1 MRLARAGLV
10 LLAVAVVTS
19 CASPEPP
26 GNARP
31 TGAAA
36 SGDATAGPPRITL
49 PLDPYQVSDDD
60 FATVSRA
67 LTELTDR
74 CMRRQG
80 LTYEAPAPQDTAT
93 AGPAGH
99 ERRYGITVLES
110 ARTHGYHLAGTPA
123 RHPEQPKRSKAY
135 ERALTGTG
143 KPLDDAE
150 FDDGCTGE
158 AHRELEAGIDME
170 AVDLPQWYKRD
181 SFQRSLDD
189 PRVKA
194 VFAAWSRCM
203 AEAGHRYATPLDPPA
218 VRDGSCGLRVIPLS
232 GESVTPFQ
240 PNSGVVVLPRN
251 TAPRSRSRATDG
263 ASSSHRPAG
272 STVREPFRVQRPEL
286 LAPPPPLLGGGRP
299 LQRLLGEQPHE
310 RVHLG
315 LDLLGPA
322 QRGAGHLHG
331 AELAL
336 AVAVDEPG
344 RGQFGELGHPHSL
357 GRRQ

>member
-218 VRDGSCGLRVIPLS
+218 DPGVMGRTVTDHERSVAVADITCKRRTGLVDAWQRVETTL
-232 GESVTPFQ
+232 Q
-240 PNSGVVVLPRN
+240 R
-251 TAPRSRSRATDG
+251 
-263 ASSSHRPAG
+263 
-272 STVREPFRVQRPEL
+272 STVTTRAAQLKKAGAQADRLIARADRI
-286 LAPPPPLLGGGRP
+286 LAADGG
-299 LQRLLGEQPHE
+299 
-310 RVHLG
+310 
-315 LDLLGPA
+315 
-322 QRGAGHLHG
+322 
-331 AELAL
+331 
-336 AVAVDEPG
+336 
-344 RGQFGELGHPHSL
+344 
-357 GRRQ
+357 

>member
-143 KPLDDAE
+143 KPLDDGE

-218 VRDGSCGLRVIPLS
+218 DPGVMGRTVTDHERSVAVADITCKRRTGLVDAWQRVETTL
-232 GESVTPFQ
+232 Q
-240 PNSGVVVLPRN
+240 R
-251 TAPRSRSRATDG
+251 
-263 ASSSHRPAG
+263 
-272 STVREPFRVQRPEL
+272 STVTTRAAQLKKAGAQADRLIARADRI
-286 LAPPPPLLGGGRP
+286 LAADGG
-299 LQRLLGEQPHE
+299 
-310 RVHLG
+310 
-315 LDLLGPA
+315 
-322 QRGAGHLHG
+322 
-331 AELAL
+331 
-336 AVAVDEPG
+336 
-344 RGQFGELGHPHSL
+344 
-357 GRRQ
+357 

>member
-19 CASPEPP
+19 CASPEPS

-110 ARTHGYHLAGTPA
+110 ARTHGYHRAGTPA

-143 KPLDDAE
+143 KPLDDGE

-218 VRDGSCGLRVIPLS
+218 DPGVMGRTVTDHERSVAVADITCKRRTGLVDAWQRVETTL
-232 GESVTPFQ
+232 Q
-240 PNSGVVVLPRN
+240 R
-251 TAPRSRSRATDG
+251 
-263 ASSSHRPAG
+263 
-272 STVREPFRVQRPEL
+272 STVTTRAAQLKKAGAQADRLIARADRI
-286 LAPPPPLLGGGRP
+286 LAADGG
-299 LQRLLGEQPHE
+299 
-310 RVHLG
+310 
-315 LDLLGPA
+315 
-322 QRGAGHLHG
+322 
-331 AELAL
+331 
-336 AVAVDEPG
+336 
-344 RGQFGELGHPHSL
+344 
-357 GRRQ
+357 

>member
-19 CASPEPP
+19 CASPEPS

-143 KPLDDAE
+143 KPLDDGE

-218 VRDGSCGLRVIPLS
+218 DPGVMGRTVTDHERSVAVADITCKRRTGLVDAWQRVETTL
-232 GESVTPFQ
+232 Q
-240 PNSGVVVLPRN
+240 R
-251 TAPRSRSRATDG
+251 
-263 ASSSHRPAG
+263 
-272 STVREPFRVQRPEL
+272 STVTTRAAQLKKAGAQADRLIARAYRI
-286 LAPPPPLLGGGRP
+286 LAADGG
-299 LQRLLGEQPHE
+299 
-310 RVHLG
+310 
-315 LDLLGPA
+315 
-322 QRGAGHLHG
+322 
-331 AELAL
+331 
-336 AVAVDEPG
+336 
-344 RGQFGELGHPHSL
+344 
-357 GRRQ
+357 

>member
-19 CASPEPP
+19 CASPEPS

-36 SGDATAGPPRITL
+36 RGDATAGPPRITL

-143 KPLDDAE
+143 KPLDDGE

-218 VRDGSCGLRVIPLS
+218 DPGVMGRTVTDHERSVAVADITCKRRTGLVDAWQRVETTL
-232 GESVTPFQ
+232 Q
-240 PNSGVVVLPRN
+240 R
-251 TAPRSRSRATDG
+251 
-263 ASSSHRPAG
+263 
-272 STVREPFRVQRPEL
+272 STVTTRAAQLKKAGAQADRLIARADRI
-286 LAPPPPLLGGGRP
+286 LAADGG
-299 LQRLLGEQPHE
+299 
-310 RVHLG
+310 
-315 LDLLGPA
+315 
-322 QRGAGHLHG
+322 
-331 AELAL
+331 
-336 AVAVDEPG
+336 
-344 RGQFGELGHPHSL
+344 
-357 GRRQ
+357 

>member
-1 MRLARAGLV
+1 M
-10 LLAVAVVTS
+10 
-19 CASPEPP
+19 
-26 GNARP
+26 
-31 TGAAA
+31 
-36 SGDATAGPPRITL
+36 
-49 PLDPYQVSDDD
+49 SDDD

-143 KPLDDAE
+143 KPLDDGE

-218 VRDGSCGLRVIPLS
+218 DPGVMGRTVTDHERSVAVADITCKRRTGLVDAWQRVETTL
-232 GESVTPFQ
+232 Q
-240 PNSGVVVLPRN
+240 R
-251 TAPRSRSRATDG
+251 
-263 ASSSHRPAG
+263 
-272 STVREPFRVQRPEL
+272 STVTTRAAQLKKAGAQADRLIARADRI
-286 LAPPPPLLGGGRP
+286 LAADGG
-299 LQRLLGEQPHE
+299 
-310 RVHLG
+310 
-315 LDLLGPA
+315 
-322 QRGAGHLHG
+322 
-331 AELAL
+331 
-336 AVAVDEPG
+336 
-344 RGQFGELGHPHSL
+344 
-357 GRRQ
+357 

>member
-19 CASPEPP
+19 CASPEPS

-60 FATVSRA
+60 FGTVSRA

-143 KPLDDAE
+143 KPLDDGE

-218 VRDGSCGLRVIPLS
+218 DPGVMGRTVTDHERSVAVADITCKRRTGLVDAWQRVETTL
-232 GESVTPFQ
+232 Q
-240 PNSGVVVLPRN
+240 R
-251 TAPRSRSRATDG
+251 
-263 ASSSHRPAG
+263 
-272 STVREPFRVQRPEL
+272 STVTTRAAQLKKAGAQADRLIARADRI
-286 LAPPPPLLGGGRP
+286 LAADGG
-299 LQRLLGEQPHE
+299 
-310 RVHLG
+310 
-315 LDLLGPA
+315 
-322 QRGAGHLHG
+322 
-331 AELAL
+331 
-336 AVAVDEPG
+336 
-344 RGQFGELGHPHSL
+344 
-357 GRRQ
+357 